1 MCNTAYCDLINNNI
15 NRDVQTGCTGY
26 IHIAAIRMMFY
37 SLLNAFFC
45 TSWECITSCMS
56 SAVCVVSVCRR
67 GLSQEMEELA
77 GHVHQR
83 QACGAAPAS
92 LRNVPPQLEVQLADV
107 IPDAV
112 HPVPIGGHR
121 RARGGPRRRGQGG
134 GEDCCVWGAGLWG
147 RSRDAGRILA
157 LLRVGIAGFGT

>member
-1 MCNTAYCDLINNNI
+1 MSCHPSARVECASYHACLQ
-15 NRDVQTGCTGY
+15 RC
-26 IHIAAIRMMFY
+26 
-37 SLLNAFFC
+37 LLC
-45 TSWECITSCMS
+45 L
-56 SAVCVVSVCRR
+56 CRR

-112 HPVPIGGHR
+112 HPVPIAGYR

-134 GEDCCVWGAGLWG
+134 GEDCGRELCVCGAGLWG
-147 RSRDAGRILA
+147 WSRDAGRILA
-157 LLRVGIAGFGT
+157 LLGVGIAGFGTQEEVADGGQRGLGGRDVLV